1 MSVTQNSQQGE
12 LVEEGKLQDR
22 PDDPP
27 REEPAEVAKEVSD
40 KKTKGLSE
48 DVELDEDG
56 HADVASAMRQCK
68 TVIEDARKIMG
79 KLQSMSP
86 EDSLPTW
93 WSNKLAV
100 ASNNMNK
107 MRDYIVNPID
117 EEVDHSEDEQLEEKL
132 DSFGRMV
139 RATTRGGKTADYITK
154 KAKERSDLNKK
165 NDPSMARRGYALS
178 VTDREKAMKKARKR
192 GLQPKYPTQKF
203 GKRKLPEG
211 IEDRHAD
218 AYERVT
224 KHLDQVK
231 SSEHKAKFQKQFDK
245 HQKSFEHH
253 YEKDTGQEH
262 NAVSDMHDLASDI
275 KKHNSAAMKKEQ
287 YVQEKTLT
295 PAEKKKREEIA
306 QAIARDDPKMPMD
319 KKMAIAT
326 ATAKRVAE
334 SVSDRTKD
342 LIERAINRKT

>member
-1 MSVTQNSQQGE
+1 MASSIEPSTLDEIVDPIDE
-12 LVEEGKLQDR
+12 AAEDHHDKPEEH
-22 PDDPP
+22 
-27 REEPAEVAKEVSD
+27 EEQ
-40 KKTKGLSE
+40 
-48 DVELDEDG
+48 VELEEDG

-68 TVIEDARKIMG
+68 TVIEDAQEIMS

-117 EEVDHSEDEQLEEKL
+117 EEIDHSEEEELDEKM
-132 DSFGRMV
+132 DAFDRSM
-139 RATTRGGKTADYITK
+139 RATVRGGKTAAYIQK
-154 KAKERSDLNKK
+154 KAKDRADLNRK

-192 GLQPKYPTQKF
+192 GLEPKYPTQKF
-203 GKRKLPEG
+203 GKRKLPEEVVDESFKE
-211 IEDRHAD
+211 IE
-218 AYERVT
+218 AY
-224 KHLDQVK
+224 
-231 SSEHKAKFQKQFDK
+231 A
-245 HQKSFEHH
+245 
-253 YEKDTGQEH
+253 
-262 NAVSDMHDLASDI
+262 
-275 KKHNSAAMKKEQ
+275 KKHGGIDKNDMLKVASMLKKGDKAGAVKFTKSLDTDPRDLLLKMMKEES
-287 YVQEKTLT
+287 YIEEKTLT

-306 QAIARDDPKMPMD
+306 KAIERDDPKMPMD

-334 SVSDRTKD
+334 SDISDLNKT
-342 LIERAINRKT
+342 LIERAINRKP

>member
-1 MSVTQNSQQGE
+1 MASSVEPSTLDE
-12 LVEEGKLQDR
+12 IVDPIDEATEDHHDKPEEH
-22 PDDPP
+22 
-27 REEPAEVAKEVSD
+27 EEQ
-40 KKTKGLSE
+40 
-48 DVELDEDG
+48 VELDEDG

-68 TVIEDARKIMG
+68 TVIEDAQEIMS

-117 EEVDHSEDEQLEEKL
+117 EEVGHSEEEELNEKM
-132 DSFGRMV
+132 DAFDRGIK
-139 RATTRGGKTADYITK
+139 ATMRGGKTAAYIQK
-154 KAKERSDLNKK
+154 KAKDRADLNRK

-178 VTDREKAMKKARKR
+178 VTDRVKAMKKARKR
-192 GLQPKYPTQKF
+192 GLEPKYPTQKF
-203 GKRKLPEG
+203 GKRKLPEEVVDESFKE
-211 IEDRHAD
+211 IE
-218 AYERVT
+218 AY
-224 KHLDQVK
+224 
-231 SSEHKAKFQKQFDK
+231 A
-245 HQKSFEHH
+245 
-253 YEKDTGQEH
+253 
-262 NAVSDMHDLASDI
+262 
-275 KKHNSAAMKKEQ
+275 KKHGGIDKNDMLKVASMLKKGDKAGAVKFTMNLDTDPRDLLLKMMKEES
-287 YVQEKTLT
+287 YIEEKTLT

-334 SVSDRTKD
+334 SDVSDLSKT
-342 LIERAINRKT
+342 LIERAINRKP

>member
-1 MSVTQNSQQGE
+1 MSVTQNSQQE
-12 LVEEGKLQDR
+12 ESVEEGKLHHR

-27 REEPAEVAKEVSD
+27 LEEPEERAQEIADEV
-40 KKTKGLSE
+40 
-48 DVELDEDG
+48 VELDEDG

-68 TVIEDARKIMG
+68 TVIEDAQEIMG

-117 EEVDHSEDEQLEEKL
+117 EEVDHSEDEQLEEKKL

-139 RATTRGGKTADYITK
+139 RYTQRGGKTADYITK

-192 GLQPKYPTQKF
+192 GLEPKYPTQKF

-245 HQKSFEHH
+245 HQKSFEYH

>member
-1 MSVTQNSQQGE
+1 MASSVEPSTLDEIVDPIDEATEDNHDKP
-12 LVEEGKLQDR
+12 EEH
-22 PDDPP
+22 
-27 REEPAEVAKEVSD
+27 EEV
-40 KKTKGLSE
+40 
-48 DVELDEDG
+48 VELDEDG

-68 TVIEDARKIMG
+68 TVIEDAQEIMS

-117 EEVDHSEDEQLEEKL
+117 EEVEHAEQEELDEKM
-132 DSFGRMV
+132 DAFDRGIK
-139 RATTRGGKTADYITK
+139 ATMRGGKTAAYIQK
-154 KAKERSDLNKK
+154 KAKDRADLNRK

-178 VTDREKAMKKARKR
+178 VTDREKAIKKARKR
-192 GLQPKYPTQKF
+192 GLEPKYPTQKF
-203 GKRKLPEG
+203 GKRKLPED
-211 IEDRHAD
+211 E
-218 AYERVT
+218 V
-224 KHLDQVK
+224 
-231 SSEHKAKFQKQFDK
+231 
-245 HQKSFEHH
+245 
-253 YEKDTGQEH
+253 
-262 NAVSDMHDLASDI
+262 N
-275 KKHNSAAMKKEQ
+275 
-287 YVQEKTLT
+287 EKTLT

-334 SVSDRTKD
+334 SDVSDLNKT
-342 LIERAINRKT
+342 LIERAINRKP